1 LIGTYQVCDKRSKAI
16 RPCRAGDIA
25 LLAPTGT
32 NLWIYERALEQREI
46 SIASQA
52 GKSFYTRQ
60 EVQDMIAV
68 ARAIADRSDT
78 LALGAL
84 LRGPIVGLT
93 EEEIADVII
102 ALPPVGE
109 NHSPRLHL
117 WTDYRDITN
126 PVLKRPNLN
135 AIAFS
140 FRFRSPRLASII
152 SCIAL
157 RSAAVA

>member
-1 LIGTYQVCDKRSKAI
+1 MRREEARVVADLVSRLIGRYQVWDKRSKAM

-32 NLWIYERALEQREI
+32 SLWIYERALEQREI

-68 ARAIADRSDT
+68 ARAIADRRDT

-84 LRGPIVGLT
+84 LRGPLIGLT
-93 EEEIADVII
+93 DEEIADAIV
-102 ALPPVGE
+102 ALPVAGE
-109 NHSPRLHL
+109 HQPRLHL
-117 WTDYRDITN
+117 WTD
-126 PVLKRPNLN
+126 
-135 AIAFS
+135 
-140 FRFRSPRLASII
+140 
-152 SCIAL
+152 
-157 RSAAVA
+157 